1 MKRLYYLAYGSNLHP
16 TRLIKRVPSAT
27 LIGKVELT
35 ETRIVFHKRSDDRS
49 GKCMM
54 IKDEINKPVA
64 YAALFAI
71 KPDEVALLDE
81 VEACGRGYDKKFV
94 PCPLA
99 HSEYPAFTYIA
110 AARAI
115 DVSLK
120 PYHWY
125 KRFVLAGA
133 RYHQFPEHYILYL
146 EGIESIQDPDD
157 ERRLMNEKILEE
169 LHYF

>member
-1 MKRLYYLAYGSNLHP
+1 
-16 TRLIKRVPSAT
+16 
-27 LIGKVELT
+27 
-35 ETRIVFHKRSDDRS
+35 
-49 GKCMM
+49 MM
-54 IKDEINKPVA
+54 IKDEINNPLA

-81 VEACGRGYDKKFV
+81 AEGCGKGYDKQFV
-94 PCPLA
+94 RCPMA
-99 HSEYPAFTYIA
+99 NSEYSAFTYIA

-115 DVSLK
+115 DASLN

-146 EGIESIQDPDD
+146 EGIASIQDPDD

-169 LHYF
+169 INRFQ